1 MMTLKLD
8 MKHISEGG
16 KVSGRSGYGG
26 GVGRLGCQVEAA
38 SSELLCRRDP
48 DVRA

>member
-26 GVGRLGCQVEAA
+26 GQVEAA